1 MEEKSHFVRKI
12 TPTPSRDTQN
22 YRIPCSKCNKHLT
35 KRVKGT
41 RRKDR
46 QQTFCHSH
54 PTICKFANIYPKRRQ
69 GKQTFSDD
77 YAEIILAHT
86 ISLWYGQVLEH
97 YPGHKG
103 PPTSIKSRDVI
114 NPAMA
119 KEVFQLFDIFV
130 SIYT

>member
-1 MEEKSHFVRKI
+1 M
-12 TPTPSRDTQN
+12 
-22 YRIPCSKCNKHLT
+22 
-35 KRVKGT
+35 GT

-54 PTICKFANIYPKRRQ
+54 PTICKFANIYPKRSRQ
-69 GKQTFSDD
+69 GKQNFSDD

-103 PPTSIKSRDVI
+103 PPTSVKSRDMI

-119 KEVFQLFDIFV
+119 KEVFQLFDISV
-130 SIYT
+130 SIYTLVMASTNTRT